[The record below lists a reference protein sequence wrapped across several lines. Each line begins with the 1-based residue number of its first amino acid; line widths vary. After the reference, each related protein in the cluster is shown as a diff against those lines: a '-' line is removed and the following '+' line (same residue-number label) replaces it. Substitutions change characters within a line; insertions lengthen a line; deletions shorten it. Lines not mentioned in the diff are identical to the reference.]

1 MKARVNRRA
10 ALVLALAGALL
21 VPHGAEACTFTYAK
35 GSSPREIPRRA
46 DVFEV
51 RGEFRFVDGRT
62 GEAIPDG
69 ASEIW
74 PEPGTGQLLGRIVR
88 KNGKV
93 MLTRQFYSEFSV
105 DCQAYLAPLSAGK
118 GRFWLEKRRGKDGR
132 YRILM
137 WKPDL

>member
-1 MKARVNRRA
+1 VIRRA
-10 ALVLALAGALL
+10 AMLLAMAGALL
-21 VPHGAEACTFTYAK
+21 VPHGAEACSFSYMK
-35 GSSPREIPRRA
+35 GHSPRDIPRRA

-62 GEAIPDG
+62 GEDIPEG
-69 ASEIW
+69 VSEV
-74 PEPGTGQLLGRIVR
+74 PFEVTTGDLLGRIVR

-93 MLTRQFYSEFSV
+93 MLTRQFYSEISV
-105 DCQAYLAPLSAGK
+105 ECAAYLAPLAAAT

-137 WKPDL
+137 WKPE

>member
-1 MKARVNRRA
+1 MKARVNRCA
-10 ALVLALAGALL
+10 AMLLALAVLAAPGA
-21 VPHGAEACTFTYAK
+21 AQACSFRWDK
-35 GSSPREIPRRA
+35 GYSPREIPRRA

-62 GEAIPDG
+62 GEEIPEG
-69 ASEIW
+69 TSEI
-74 PEPGTGQLLGRIVR
+74 PFEPGTSDLLGRIVR

-93 MLTRQFYSEFSV
+93 TLTRQFYSEISV
-105 DCQAYLAPLSAGK
+105 ECQAYLAPLFAET

-137 WKPDL
+137 WKPD